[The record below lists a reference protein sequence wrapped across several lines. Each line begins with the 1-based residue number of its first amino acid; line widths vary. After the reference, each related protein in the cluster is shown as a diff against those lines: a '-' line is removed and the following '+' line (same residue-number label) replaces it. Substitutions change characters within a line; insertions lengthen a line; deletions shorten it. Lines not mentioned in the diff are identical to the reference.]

1 MVISGNEKQTN
12 KPKKQV
18 FLNANGTSLNISVMI
33 WWGEL
38 LVLHQGTQALITVS
52 GASFVFLNSFFFLP
66 RHWSHLAVQLY
77 KLQNKNKPKKHK
89 IGLCMI
95 ITKGNLKEFR
105 SIMYRAILSSD
116 LGTSTCVEFFSM
128 VGVTSH

>member
-18 FLNANGTSLNISVMI
+18 FLNANGTSLNTRVMI

-52 GASFVFLNSFFFLP
+52 GASFVFLIFFFAKTLVP
-66 RHWSHLAVQLY
+66 LGSTAVQ
-77 KLQNKNKPKKHK
+77 
-89 IGLCMI
+89 
-95 ITKGNLKEFR
+95 TTE
-105 SIMYRAILSSD
+105 
-116 LGTSTCVEFFSM
+116 
-128 VGVTSH
+128 